1 LTRQFVK
8 RIEVADRHF
17 TAVTLSLP
25 APDAKIRNHMG
36 TGSSRLPA

>member
-8 RIEVADRHF
+8 RIEVVDRHF

-25 APDAKIRNHMG
+25 APDAKIRTRTG
-36 TGSSRLPA
+36 TGS